1 MILNNKISVCCR
13 MTAVLSTT
21 WPSTNGSVMMPHL
34 QPEQTARTLAMHRSN
49 QSNAV
54 VYIVIVLLL
63 YATALVVI
71 MVRYLKRE
79 RDESRLSYLYHEFVR
94 LDLFRRQ
101 KKTPTDLE
109 ETESLNT
116 PQVIVTI
123 AANKNLETGEAEAI
137 AHV

>member
-1 MILNNKISVCCR
+1 MLH
-13 MTAVLSTT
+13 
-21 WPSTNGSVMMPHL
+21 HL
-34 QPEQTARTLAMHRSN
+34 QPEQTARVLAMHRST

-71 MVRYLKRE
+71 MVRYLRRE

-101 KKTPTDLE
+101 KSTPLNPQE
-109 ETESLNT
+109 AESLNA

-123 AANKNLETGEAEAI
+123 AANKNVETGEAETI

>member
-1 MILNNKISVCCR
+1 
-13 MTAVLSTT
+13 
-21 WPSTNGSVMMPHL
+21 MMYHL
-34 QPEQTARTLAMHRSN
+34 QSEQTARVHATHRSS

-79 RDESRLSYLYHEFVR
+79 RDESRLSYLYHEFLR
-94 LDLFRRQ
+94 LDPFRRQ
-101 KKTPTDLE
+101 KTSANQE
-109 ETESLNT
+109 ETESLST

-123 AANKNLETGEAEAI
+123 AANKNVETGEAEAI

>member
-1 MILNNKISVCCR
+1 
-13 MTAVLSTT
+13 MTEVLST

-34 QPEQTARTLAMHRSN
+34 QPEQTARILAMHRNN

-101 KKTPTDLE
+101 KKTSTHQEDA
-109 ETESLNT
+109 ESFNT

-123 AANKNLETGEAEAI
+123 AANKNVETGEAEAI

>member
-1 MILNNKISVCCR
+1 

-34 QPEQTARTLAMHRSN
+34 QPEQTSRILAMHRSN

-101 KKTPTDLE
+101 KKTPTDQE
-109 ETESLNT
+109 EAESLNT

>member
-1 MILNNKISVCCR
+1 MILNNRIFVCFR

-21 WPSTNGSVMMPHL
+21 WPSTNGSVMMPP
-34 QPEQTARTLAMHRSN
+34 QPEQTARILAMHRTN

-54 VYIVIVLLL
+54 IYIVIVLLL

-101 KKTPTDLE
+101 KKTPRDQE
-109 ETESLNT
+109 EAESLST

-123 AANKNLETGEAEAI
+123 AANRNVETGEAETI

>member
-1 MILNNKISVCCR
+1 
-13 MTAVLSTT
+13 
-21 WPSTNGSVMMPHL
+21 MMPHL
-34 QPEQTARTLAMHRSN
+34 QPEQTARILTMHRSN

-94 LDLFRRQ
+94 LDLFRHQ
-101 KKTPTDLE
+101 KKTTTDQE
-109 ETESLNT
+109 EAESVNT

-123 AANKNLETGEAEAI
+123 AANKNVETGEAEAI

>member
-1 MILNNKISVCCR
+1 
-13 MTAVLSTT
+13 
-21 WPSTNGSVMMPHL
+21 MPHP
-34 QPEQTARTLAMHRSN
+34 QPEQTARFLAMHRSN

-79 RDESRLSYLYHEFVR
+79 RDESRLSYLYHEFVK
-94 LDLFRRQ
+94 LGSFRNQ
-101 KKTPTDLE
+101 KKTPTDQE

-123 AANKNLETGEAEAI
+123 AADKNLATGEAESI
-137 AHV
+137 VHV